1 MIQQLEQRKS
11 NDENLAKNNGHS
23 TVREPRANVNK
34 HEERIENT
42 RKKMDGLKQMILN
55 IQKEQNKEPESYP
68 NVSFMYTNHSKRER
82 AQKRVTHPKKRNE
95 RRKKT

>member
-1 MIQQLEQRKS
+1 
-11 NDENLAKNNGHS
+11 
-23 TVREPRANVNK
+23 
-34 HEERIENT
+34 
-42 RKKMDGLKQMILN
+42 MDGLKQMILN

-82 AQKRVTHPKKRNE
+82 AQKRVIHPKKRNE